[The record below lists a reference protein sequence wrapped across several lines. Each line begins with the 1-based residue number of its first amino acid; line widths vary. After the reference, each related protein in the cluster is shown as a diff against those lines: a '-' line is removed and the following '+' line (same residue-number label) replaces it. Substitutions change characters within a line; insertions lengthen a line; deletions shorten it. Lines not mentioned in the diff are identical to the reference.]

1 MHNSKR
7 FLARQMSSVG
17 PQCQY
22 ADLWA
27 LGYLIGADGLT
38 GRGALMAAG
47 DVIGRGA
54 LTGRGA
60 PIGRG
65 ELMGRGP
72 PKGAR
77 GDTNLGGLKKDT

>member
-1 MHNSKR
+1 
-7 FLARQMSSVG
+7 MSSVTFG

-27 LGYLIGADGLT
+27 LGYLIGAGLT

-47 DVIGRGA
+47 DIIGRGA
-54 LTGRGA
+54 LMGRA
-60 PIGRG
+60 V
-65 ELMGRGP
+65 LMGRGALIGRGP
-72 PKGAR
+72 LKGAR